1 MDAIRRLLAAL
12 CAAAA
17 VSSALIP
24 AAVLGWWL
32 AAPSQTVVE
41 AAGFVLVRTALAA
54 WIAALIGL
62 GLTRS
67 GTRRAAV
74 AGLLAGLVLVPALHL
89 GPGSIATLSEIVVEN
104 RADQPLAAL
113 RLEAGS
119 ALRTHPA
126 LAVGGAWEVRL
137 PADTD
142 GRVRLVAKDAG
153 GQTLGAVS
161 ALLPGEPERLT
172 IRIGTGGEV
181 TLAADSLRTRWSRIP
196 DRLLEELRGLL
207 GG

>member
-1 MDAIRRLLAAL
+1 MDAIRLLLSAL
-12 CAAAA
+12 AAAAA
-17 VSSALIP
+17 VSSALMP

-41 AAGFVLVRTALAA
+41 AAGFVLVRAAAAA

-67 GTRRAAV
+67 GTRRATL
-74 AGLLAGLVLVPALHL
+74 AGLLAGVVLVPALHL

-113 RLEAGS
+113 RLEVGS
-119 ALRTHPA
+119 VERTHPA
-126 LAVGGAWEVRL
+126 LTAGGTWEVRL
-137 PADTD
+137 PADTE
-142 GRVRLVAKDAG
+142 GRVRLVARDAS